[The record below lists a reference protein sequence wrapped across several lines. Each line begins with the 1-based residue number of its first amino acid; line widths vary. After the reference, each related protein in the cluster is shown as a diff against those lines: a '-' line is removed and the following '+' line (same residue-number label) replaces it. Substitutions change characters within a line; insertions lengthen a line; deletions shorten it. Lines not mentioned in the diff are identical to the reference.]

1 MLEDSSPA
9 IRFERVTARAR
20 GIAPCFDVSLT
31 VPVGAGFVL
40 VGREGAGKTAVRRC
54 LFGELRPK
62 AGHVLV
68 FGLDPRRHRRE
79 IARKIRSG
87 ELVVLEDRFEA
98 PPGATVF
105 ATAANSAVA
114 ESADRV
120 GFLSNGRL
128 LLEDDVP
135 ALLARFRRI
144 QYVNEIT
151 ETRTEYG
158 TELDRFDAVRVRV
171 RGWGVDAVVSNFD
184 EAELE
189 RFREVE
195 GVSEVRVSA
204 MTIEEI
210 FRAVAGE
217 P

>member
-1 MLEDSSPA
+1 VPEEALA
-9 IRFERVTARAR
+9 IRFDGVTARAR

-31 VPVGAGFVL
+31 VPAGKQFVL

-54 LFGELRPK
+54 LLGDLRPK
-62 AGHVLV
+62 EGRVLV
-68 FGLDPRRHRRE
+68 FGCDPRRERRE
-79 IARKIRSG
+79 IARRIRAG
-87 ELVVLEDRFEA
+87 ELVVLEERFE
-98 PPGATVF
+98 PSTGATVF
-105 ATAANSAVA
+105 ATASNPAVA
-114 ESADRV
+114 AGADRV

-151 ETRTEYG
+151 DTRTDYG
-158 TELDRFDAVRVRV
+158 TELDRFDAVRVKV

-184 EAELE
+184 DAELE
-189 RFREVE
+189 RFRRIE
-195 GVSEVRVSA
+195 GVSEVRTAA

-210 FRAVAGE
+210 FAAVVGE

>member
-1 MLEDSSPA
+1 VPEEALA
-9 IRFERVTARAR
+9 IRFDRVTARAR

-31 VPVGAGFVL
+31 VPAGAGFVL

-54 LFGELRPK
+54 LLGELRPK
-62 AGHVLV
+62 EGRVLV
-68 FGLDPRRHRRE
+68 FGLDPRRERRE
-79 IARKIRSG
+79 IARRIRGS
-87 ELVVLEDRFEA
+87 ELVVLDDRFE
-98 PPGATVF
+98 PSPGATVF
-105 ATAANSAVA
+105 ATASNPTVA
-114 ESADRV
+114 AGADRV

-151 ETRTEYG
+151 ETRAEYG
-158 TELDRFDAVRVRV
+158 TELDHFDAVRVRV
-171 RGWGVDAVVSNFD
+171 RGWGVDAVISNFD

-189 RFREVE
+189 RFRHIE
-195 GVSEVRVSA
+195 GVSEVRVAA

-210 FRAVAGE
+210 FHAVAGE